1 MLKKRKQNK
10 NEIIENPAVSKGTG
24 IVITIVM
31 TLLAVA
37 FLFPIFLVLMNSFKN
52 KLYIS
57 DAPFALPNS
66 DTFSGMYNYVN
77 GIQKTGLLV
86 AAGRSAFITICSVI
100 VIVLLTSMAAW
111 WITRVTCK
119 LSTVLYYLFVFA
131 MIVPF
136 QMVMFTLSKVTDFLH
151 LGNMFGIIPVY
162 LGFGAGLS
170 LLLPEKSESP

>member
-1 MLKKRKQNK
+1 
-10 NEIIENPAVSKGTG
+10 
-24 IVITIVM
+24 M

-100 VIVLLTSMAAW
+100 VIVLLTSMVMVDYKSYMQ
-111 WITRVTCK
+111 IIHSIV
-119 LSTVLYYLFVFA
+119 LSVCICNDRSIPDGYVYTV
-131 MIVPF
+131 
-136 QMVMFTLSKVTDFLH
+136 
-151 LGNMFGIIPVY
+151 
-162 LGFGAGLS
+162 
-170 LLLPEKSESP
+170 

>member
-119 LSTVLYYLFVFA
+119 LSGINTY
-131 MIVPF
+131 ISS
-136 QMVMFTLSKVTDFLH
+136 FTFFLNYM
-151 LGNMFGIIPVY
+151 LRY
-162 LGFGAGLS
+162 
-170 LLLPEKSESP
+170 